1 MELTIVDLAKGRGP
15 AAEALDRALAETGF
29 AAVRNLGIDAGTLQR
44 AFDEAAG
51 FFSADPSF
59 KARFAYRSA
68 AENFGYQ
75 APGEEYLDPAGSPD
89 LKETLT
95 LRNLLHGAIAPERW
109 PSAAFGEFMTAFYRD
124 CLAAAYR
131 LLRLL
136 ATVLD
141 VPEDFFVHC
150 HRGENVTL
158 RLLHYPPLPAEA
170 GQLGAGAHTDYG
182 MLTLLFQDNAGGLE
196 VRDAGG
202 TWQPVTPVADTV
214 VINAGDLL
222 ERWTNGRYRSTWHRV
237 QPRSDGRERFSI
249 AFFVDPDSATRV
261 EVLPACVAQGDA
273 RRFPPITA
281 GEHVQARLQRSHEA
295 AARRPRP

>member
-1 MELTIVDLAKGRGP
+1 MQLDIVDLALDGDR
-15 AAEALDRALAETGF
+15 AAQALDRALSDTGF
-29 AAVRNLGIDAGTLQR
+29 AAVRNAGIDAGALQEV
-44 AFDEAAG
+44 FDAATG
-51 FFSADPSF
+51 FFHADAAF

-68 AENFGYQ
+68 AENFGYH
-75 APGEEYLDPAGSPD
+75 APGEEFLDPAGSPD

-95 LRNLLHGAIAPERW
+95 LRNLLHRDIEPERW
-109 PSAAFGEFMTAFYRD
+109 PSAAFGELMTAFYRD

-141 VPEDFFVHC
+141 VPEDFFVRC
-150 HRGENVTL
+150 HLGENVTL

-170 GQLGAGAHTDYG
+170 GQLGAAAHTDYG
-182 MLTLLFQDNAGGLE
+182 MLTLLFQDDVGGLE
-196 VRDAGG
+196 VRDASGG
-202 TWQPVTPVADTV
+202 WQPVTPVPDTV

-237 QPRSDGRERFSI
+237 QPRTDGRERFSI

-261 EVLPACVAQGDA
+261 EVLPACLAHGDA
-273 RRFPPITA
+273 GRFPPITA
-281 GEHVQARLQRSHEA
+281 GEHVQARLRRSQEA
-295 AARRPRP
+295 AARRPRV

>member
-1 MELTIVDLAKGRGP
+1 MELRIVDLARGTDH
-15 AAEALDRALAETGF
+15 AAEALDRAFAETGF

-44 AFDEAAG
+44 AFSEAAG
-51 FFSADPSF
+51 FFHADTAF
-59 KARFAYRSA
+59 KGRFAYRSA

-75 APGEEYLDPAGSPD
+75 APGEEYLDPAGRPD

-95 LRNLLHGAIAPERW
+95 LRNLLHGAIAPGRW
-109 PSAAFGEFMTAFYRD
+109 PSAAFGEFMTTFHRD
-124 CLAAAYR
+124 CLEAAYR

-136 ATVLD
+136 AGVLD

-182 MLTLLFQDNAGGLE
+182 MLTLLFQDDAGGLE
-196 VRDAGG
+196 VRDADG

-261 EVLPACVAQGDA
+261 EVLPACLALGDA
-273 RRFPPITA
+273 
-281 GEHVQARLQRSHEA
+281 
-295 AARRPRP
+295 